1 MERNKIILG
10 DAYQLLKEIPDKSID
25 LIVTDPPY
33 LFDGTGG
40 GGAFGTKRRN
50 HDELD
55 VARHRSPSELKI
67 GCVADKAKHRNEI
80 KFISQGFDY
89 ALLDEFDRVLKKI
102 NIYIWCSKKQL
113 YPIMKHY
120 IEKGCNFDIIT
131 WCKPNPLPTHNN
143 SYLNDTEYCVFAR
156 DSGVKVYGS
165 FETKRHYYIENK
177 NVKDKILFGHPT
189 IKPLEMIKNLIINSS
204 LEGDL
209 VLDPFMGSG
218 TTAAAARETGRD
230 YYGFEIDEEYHK
242 IACARAEGAT
252 MTSKQ
257 GDVILEQMSLL

>member
-1 MERNKIILG
+1 
-10 DAYQLLKEIPDKSID
+10 
-25 LIVTDPPY
+25 
-33 LFDGTGG
+33 
-40 GGAFGTKRRN
+40 
-50 HDELD
+50 
-55 VARHRSPSELKI
+55 
-67 GCVADKAKHRNEI
+67 
-80 KFISQGFDY
+80 
-89 ALLDEFDRVLKKI
+89 
-102 NIYIWCSKKQL
+102 
-113 YPIMKHY
+113 MKHY